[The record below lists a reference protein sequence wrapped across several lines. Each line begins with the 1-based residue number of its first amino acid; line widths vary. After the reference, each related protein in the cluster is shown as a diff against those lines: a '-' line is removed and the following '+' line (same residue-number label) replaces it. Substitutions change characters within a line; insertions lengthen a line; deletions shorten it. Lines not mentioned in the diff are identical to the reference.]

1 MDDLYNL
8 ELLSLVAKITQEID
22 NHTGVNDKTL
32 AEFVINLHEQSK
44 TLPEFKKKLDDVGA
58 SFPDSFIENMD
69 RLILNMHP
77 IHKKKPATSAAN
89 ANSLT
94 EEDKKKRLFPG
105 LSKPDQDW
113 QPSSMSKGAV
123 MKEVDDLMSQL
134 EGMAGNGRSRPLNS
148 ESERSAKRQRRDAP
162 RSPSPRRRGRSPSPR
177 RDRSSSNRRP
187 PLDSRPVQFKI
198 YDGKVAGLKDFG
210 AFVQLEGVV
219 GRVEGESRRSTRL

>member
-77 IHKKKPATSAAN
+77 IHKKKPATSTAN

-105 LSKPDQDW
+105 LAKTDQDW
-113 QPSSMSKGAV
+113 PPS
-123 MKEVDDLMSQL
+123 
-134 EGMAGNGRSRPLNS
+134 
-148 ESERSAKRQRRDAP
+148 
-162 RSPSPRRRGRSPSPR
+162 
-177 RDRSSSNRRP
+177 
-187 PLDSRPVQFKI
+187 
-198 YDGKVAGLKDFG
+198 
-210 AFVQLEGVV
+210 
-219 GRVEGESRRSTRL
+219 